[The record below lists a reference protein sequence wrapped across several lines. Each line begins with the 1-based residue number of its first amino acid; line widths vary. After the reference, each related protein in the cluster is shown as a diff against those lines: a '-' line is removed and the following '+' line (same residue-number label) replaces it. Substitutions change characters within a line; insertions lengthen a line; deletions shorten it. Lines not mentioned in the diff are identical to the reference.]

1 MRKRSIKKQVWLNKA
16 EATLLK
22 NKSKKSGLSESEL
35 IRRLITDSV
44 IKEQPTE
51 DFYIF
56 LKELRAIG
64 NNLNQIARRL
74 NYEGKF
80 NDKLYKEEAEKWN
93 ELILKI
99 KKEILTDK

>member
-1 MRKRSIKKQVWLNKA
+1 MRTRNIKKQVWLNKE

-22 NKSKKSGLSESEL
+22 KKSKKVGINESEL

-44 IKEQPTE
+44 VKEKP
-51 DFYIF
+51 DDRFYDT

-74 NYEGKF
+74 NYDGTF
-80 NDKLYKEEAEKWN
+80 NDELYREEVKKLN
-93 ELILKI
+93 EFILNI
-99 KKEILTDK
+99 KNEFLV